1 MSDPGALGAE
11 KNQTDA
17 SSSLLPEGLPS
28 FEEVTRS
35 MQVIHQSPIPDI
47 CHFFYTGK
55 KNWPKILH
63 PKVRDLRKI
72 GFRDKIA

>member
-35 MQVIHQSPIPDI
+35 MQVIHQSPCRNQNLKRSCLHTKVEMRLMD
-47 CHFFYTGK
+47 TG
-55 KNWPKILH
+55 P
-63 PKVRDLRKI
+63 R
-72 GFRDKIA
+72 